1 MEKKY
6 RALRFVGTVYK
17 VFGIITGVLTAI
29 SAIGFCAMSIL
40 GGSLLNGVLTSIN
53 NSVSGSSSS
62 GPAGLFSGILAGVLA
77 GGFILISGGITAI
90 TLYAAGEGIYLAIA
104 LEENTRSTASL
115 LQQRNS

>member
-62 GPAGLFSGILAGVLA
+62 ASR
-77 GGFILISGGITAI
+77 
-90 TLYAAGEGIYLAIA
+90 AARA
-104 LEENTRSTASL
+104 
-115 LQQRNS
+115 